1 MRKEEARKIYKEK
14 RKELTDAERAKADD
28 LMLIQFQKIEL
39 PDIHHLLSYWPI
51 EENQEPNTHLFNG
64 YLEFKNPAIKFLYP
78 KSEFEKH
85 EMEAIEVDADTAFQ
99 KNAWNIHEPMDGTVT
114 DAGAPTAP
122 VNVRAN
128 ADANHGTE
136 ITWEAEADIV
146 GGLGGFIVLR
156 DGRGI
161 AKLPMQPP
169 EAVYGRPLFQ
179 GLSYHDTPFA
189 PLPQM
194 RHVDMSAQPGAKHV
208 YTVIA
213 LSSAG
218 VPSMPSLPAAVE

>member
-1 MRKEEARKIYKEK
+1 MC
-14 RKELTDAERAKADD
+14 ER
-28 LMLIQFQKIEL
+28 
-39 PDIHHLLSYWPI
+39 
-51 EENQEPNTHLFNG
+51 
-64 YLEFKNPAIKFLYP
+64 
-78 KSEFEKH
+78 
-85 EMEAIEVDADTAFQ
+85 
-99 KNAWNIHEPMDGTVT
+99 
-114 DAGAPTAP
+114 
-122 VNVRAN
+122 
-128 ADANHGTE
+128 ADANHGNE

-146 GGLGGFIVLR
+146 SGLGGFIVLR

-161 AKLPMQPP
+161 AKLPTQPP

-179 GLSYHDTPFA
+179 GLSDHDTPFA

-194 RHVDMSAQPGAKHV
+194 RHFDMSGQPGGKHV

>member
-1 MRKEEARKIYKEK
+1 MGFAPDPRTGHFCGDSRYLAIPFFDACLQMRLTEWNKIL
-14 RKELTDAERAKADD
+14 RPVD
-28 LMLIQFQKIEL
+28 LSSAWLATPFGDTAM
-39 PDIHHLLSYWPI
+39 PAA
-51 EENQEPNTHLFNG
+51 
-64 YLEFKNPAIKFLYP
+64 EFKGDPNKAAWLPNEATAKIW
-78 KSEFEKH
+78 
-85 EMEAIEVDADTAFQ
+85 MEYV
-99 KNAWNIHEPMDGTVT
+99 KNGTVT
-114 DAGAPTAP
+114 DAHAPTAP
-122 VNVRAN
+122 VNVRVN
-128 ADANHGTE
+128 ADANHGNE

-146 GGLGGFIVLR
+146 SGLGGFIVLR

-194 RHVDMSAQPGAKHV
+194 RHVDTSAQPGAKHT

-218 VPSMPSLPAAVE
+218 VPSMSSLPAAVE